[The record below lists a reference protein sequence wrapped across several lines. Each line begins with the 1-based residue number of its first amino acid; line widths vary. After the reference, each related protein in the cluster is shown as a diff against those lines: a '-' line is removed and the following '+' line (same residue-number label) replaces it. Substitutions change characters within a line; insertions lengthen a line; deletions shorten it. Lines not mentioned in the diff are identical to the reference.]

1 GPVHAA
7 GPDAGPGSGARARV
21 AWHDVVSDG
30 TSYVQVAVPLP
41 VDGLFTYR
49 LPAGA
54 QVAPGCRVQVPFGP
68 RRLVGLVVLGPTTA
82 APAELGGRSAKA
94 VLQVLDRE
102 PVVDPLA
109 LKLAGWISD
118 YYLAPP
124 GECYALLLPPRLAGT
139 APDEIGEPK
148 RRFEE
153 RVKRLPIP
161 GPAAVDRLG
170 ARMEAALAWLEE
182 AGEAPTVDAL
192 RAATGVG
199 RDVVRRLEERGLV
212 AVERRA
218 VHRDP
223 FEALEVSPDTA
234 PALTDAQ
241 AAAVARVSE
250 ALGGYRGFLL
260 HGVTGSGKTEVYLAA
275 IGAALARGQGAL
287 VLVPEIAL
295 TPQLVARF
303 RARLGDRVAVQ
314 HSGLDP
320 EARHEQWRRVAAGE
334 LPVVI
339 GARSAL
345 FAPIR
350 DLGLIIVDEEH
361 EPSFKQDTSPRYHAR
376 DLALVRGHLAGAPV
390 VLGSATPSAES
401 WANVERGKLDLVR
414 LADRVLDRPMPR
426 VEVVD
431 LRTAP
436 YADPERLFSV
446 PLLDAI
452 RETVAERQQVILF
465 LNRRGFASFLLCQE
479 CGAKL
484 DCAACSVTYTWH
496 RHRNRLVCH
505 LCDESR
511 PRPAVCPTCGKNG
524 LKEVG
529 FGTEQVEAR
538 LAELLPDA
546 RLARMDRDTT
556 RGRALERLLTR
567 FRRGDVDVLIG
578 TQMVAKGH
586 DFPNV
591 TLVGVLLAELGLGF
605 PDFRASERTFQ
616 LMTQI
621 AGRAG
626 RADKPGRVL
635 IQTYLPEQYA
645 IRHAVDHDTRAFLA
659 EELPL
664 RAARRF
670 PPATHLALFR
680 LSGKDPEH
688 VGRGAVAL
696 ERALAA
702 AAAPFM
708 GRVRVLPA
716 QPAPIEKVKHRWRFQ
731 VLVNAEQR
739 GALHHVLT
747 TTRPTWSEGR
757 LAPGVQVGL
766 DIDPLS
772 FL

>member
-1 GPVHAA
+1 VSA
-7 GPDAGPGSGARARV
+7 GG
-21 AWHDVVSDG
+21 
-30 TSYVQVAVPLP
+30 YLQVAVPVP

-49 LPAGA
+49 LPEGASAG
-54 QVAPGCRVQVPFGP
+54 PGCRVQVSFGP
-68 RRLVGLVVLGPTTA
+68 RRLVGLVVSGPTAT
-82 APAELGGRSAKA
+82 PPPELGERKAKA
-94 VLQVLDRE
+94 VLRVLDAE
-102 PVVDPLA
+102 PVVGPLA
-109 LKLAGWISD
+109 LALAGWISD
-118 YYLAPP
+118 YYMAPP

-148 RRFEE
+148 TRYEE
-153 RVKRLPIP
+153 RVRLLPVP
-161 GPAAVDRLG
+161 NAAAADRLG
-170 ARMEAALAWLEE
+170 ARMEAALDWLDKASPE
-182 AGEAPTVDAL
+182 PTVDAL

-199 RDVVRRLEERGLV
+199 RDVLRRLEGRGLV
-212 AVERRA
+212 AVDRRA

-223 FEALEVSPDTA
+223 FESLAAPPDEA
-234 PALTDAQ
+234 PPLTPAQ
-241 AAAVARVSE
+241 SRAVERLSD
-250 ALGGYRGFLL
+250 ALGGFRGFLL
-260 HGVTGSGKTEVYLAA
+260 HGVTGSGKTEVYLAVIRA
-275 IGAALARGQGAL
+275 TLARGKGAL

-303 RARLGDRVAVQ
+303 RSRLGDRIAVQ

-345 FAPIR
+345 FAPVR
-350 DLGLIIVDEEH
+350 DLGLIVVDEEH
-361 EPSFKQDTSPRYHAR
+361 EASFKQDTSPRYHAR
-376 DLALVRGHLAGAPV
+376 DLALVRGRLEGAPV

-401 WANVERGKLDLVR
+401 WANVERGKLER
-414 LADRVLDRPMPR
+414 LTLAERVMNRPMPG
-426 VEVVD
+426 VEVID

-436 YADPERLFSV
+436 FADPERLFSEA
-446 PLLDAI
+446 LLTAI
-452 RETVAERQQVILF
+452 RETVEAREQVILF
-465 LNRRGFASFLLCQE
+465 LNRRGFASFLLCQA
-479 CGAKL
+479 CGTKL
-484 DCAACSVTYTWH
+484 DCTSCSVTYTWH

-511 PRPAVCPTCGKNG
+511 PRPPACPSCGKDQ
-524 LKEVG
+524 LVEIG

-538 LAELLPDA
+538 LTELLPGA

-635 IQTYLPEQYA
+635 VQTYLPDQYA
-645 IRHAVDHDTRAFLA
+645 IRHAVEHDTLAFLGD
-659 EELPL
+659 ELPM

-670 PPATHLALFR
+670 PPATYLALFR
-680 LSGKDPEH
+680 LSGKDADH
-688 VGRGAVAL
+688 VARGAAT
-696 ERALAA
+696 LARTLGA
-702 AAAPFM
+702 AAAPFA
-708 GRVRVLPA
+708 GRVRVMPA

-731 VLVNAEQR
+731 VLVNADHR
-739 GALHHVLT
+739 GALHHVLSE
-747 TTRPTWSEGR
+747 TRPTWSEGK
-757 LAPGVQVGL
+757 LAPGVMVGL
-766 DIDPLS
+766 DIDPLT

>member
-1 GPVHAA
+1 MT
-7 GPDAGPGSGARARV
+7 AR
-21 AWHDVVSDG
+21 
-30 TSYVQVAVPLP
+30 YVQVAVPVP

-49 LPAGA
+49 LREGE
-54 QVAPGCRVQVPFGP
+54 VAPPGCRVQVPFGP
-68 RRLVGLVVLGPTTA
+68 RRLVGLVVAGPDA
-82 APAELGGRSAKA
+82 SPPPGLAERSVREVAR
-94 VLQVLDRE
+94 VLDAE
-102 PVVDPLA
+102 PVVDLSALRLA
-109 LKLAGWISD
+109 AWIID

-139 APDEIGEPK
+139 GKDELREP
-148 RRFEE
+148 RARVEE
-153 RVKRLPIP
+153 RVRLLSAP
-161 GPAAVDRLG
+161 GPAAAERLG
-170 ARMEAALAWLEE
+170 ARMDAVLAWLD
-182 AGEAPTVDAL
+182 AQPEAPLVDAV
-192 RAATGVG
+192 RAATGAG
-199 RDVVRRLEERGLV
+199 RDVLRRLAARGLV
-212 AVERRA
+212 ALEA
-218 VHRDP
+218 NTIHRDP
-223 FEALEVSPDTA
+223 FEAVAAPPDTA
-234 PALTDAQ
+234 PPLTAAQ
-241 AAAVARVSE
+241 AAAVAAVSG

-260 HGVTGSGKTEVYLAA
+260 HGVTGSGKTEVYLAIIA
-275 IGAALARGQGAL
+275 AALARGQGAL

-303 RARLGDRVAVQ
+303 RSRLGERIAVQ

-320 EARHEQWRRVAAGE
+320 EARHEQWRRIADGE

-345 FAPIR
+345 FAPVR
-350 DLGLIIVDEEH
+350 NLGVIVVDEEH

-376 DLALVRGHLAGAPV
+376 DLALVRGHLDGVPV

-401 WANVERGKLDLVR
+401 WANVERGKLER
-414 LADRVLDRPMPR
+414 ITLAERVMDRPMPE

-436 YADPERLFSV
+436 YADPERLFSRA
-446 PLLDAI
+446 LLDAV
-452 RETVAERQQVILF
+452 RSTVAAGEQVILF

-479 CGAKL
+479 CGTKL
-484 DCAACSVTYTWH
+484 DCSACSVTYTWH
-496 RHRNRLVCH
+496 RHRGRLVCH

-511 PRPAVCPTCGKNG
+511 ARPATCPSCGRDA
-524 LKEVG
+524 LAEMG
-529 FGTEQVEAR
+529 FGTEQVESR
-538 LAELLPDA
+538 LGELLPGA
-546 RLARMDRDTT
+546 RVARMDRDTT

-567 FRRGDVDVLIG
+567 FRAGEIDVLIG

-635 IQTYLPEQYA
+635 VQTYLPEQYA
-645 IRHAVDHDTRAFLA
+645 IRHAVHHDTLAFLA

-664 RAARRF
+664 RRARGF

-680 LSGKDPEH
+680 LSGKDVVH
-688 VGRGAVAL
+688 VAEASSAL
-696 ERALAA
+696 ARALVTAA
-702 AAAPFM
+702 ARHD
-708 GRVRVLPA
+708 GRVRVMPP
-716 QPAPIEKVKHRWRFQ
+716 QPAPIERVKHRFRFQ
-731 VLVNAEQR
+731 VLVNAAHR
-739 GALHHVLT
+739 GALHQVLVD
-747 TTRPTWSEGR
+747 TRPSWGEGR
-757 LAPGVQVGL
+757 LAPGVMVGL
-766 DIDPLS
+766 DVDPLT